1 MIKLNYINRIKANIS
16 IYSNKKTTN
25 ILDGTYKSIFKGKS
39 MNFENL
45 REYVI
50 NDDIKDIDWKSSA
63 RSRSPLVKQYI
74 AEKKHNILLVMD
86 SGIKMEAD
94 TDKHENKKELAL
106 FSAGTIGY
114 IAIKNN
120 DYVGMIYQGD
130 KIEYKPFKYNLYN
143 LEEYLNSYKKSST
156 KKENNINDI
165 LNYIIKNITK
175 KSIIFIITDLDGINK
190 IEEQTLKKLHQN
202 NDISII
208 NINDNL
214 MTGDNIFDVSDNEFI
229 PEMFLKDKKLNELE
243 QKIKYQLFKD
253 NESKLKKNNIR
264 HTNISTIKE
273 LNVKIIELLE
283 GNRYA
288 RNK

>member
-120 DYVGMIYQGD
+120 DYVGMIYQED

-143 LEEYLNSYKKSST
+143 LEEYLNSYKTNST

-214 MTGDNIFDVSDNEFI
+214 MTGDNIFDVSDNKFI